1 MNKSSL
7 NRVID
12 KSPADSL
19 ASLAT
24 SAFIRSDTD
33 EMQRVFGAVAEKGRA
48 ERYDFF
54 IKHHALTEAILIWAI
69 EFWKSSYQAM
79 AMTALIVSSDSSPR
93 DIAAANFLHRANKAK
108 LASLVEA
115 MRQIC
120 SANGITFEDVATFAE
135 INVDEID
142 VQPVTAMV
150 TDFLEMFSMP
160 SGRGEK

>member
-1 MNKSSL
+1 MNTSSL
-7 NRVID
+7 NRVMD

-33 EMQRVFGAVAEKGRA
+33 EIQRVFGAVAGKGRA
-48 ERYDFF
+48 ERYEFF
-54 IKHHALTEAILIWAI
+54 IKHHALTESILIWAV
-69 EFWKSSYQAM
+69 EFWKANYQAM
-79 AMTALIVSSDSSPR
+79 AMTALVVSSDSSPR
-93 DIAAANFLHRANKAK
+93 DVAAADFLHRANKAK
-108 LASLVEA
+108 LASLIEA

-120 SANGITFEDVATFAE
+120 SANGIAFKDVATFAE

-142 VQPVTAMV
+142 AKPVSAMV
-150 TDFLEMFSMP
+150 AEFVEMFSMP